1 VAGLIGGA
9 VVTALRG
16 VWCRLPGLILRA
28 NPADVR
34 GGQKKWCW
42 RADREAERSYL
53 NLAHRQRGGL
63 RAVDTAHLPGASAVL
78 LDDGFFAC
86 PDPPEGSYLPFR
98 GSLDLSLFAGAKTAL
113 TNARQLSRFVQLHI
127 ATHFTFV
134 AQQ

>member
-1 VAGLIGGA
+1 MQSGAG
-9 VVTALRG
+9 
-16 VWCRLPGLILRA
+16 CPQGLILRA

-98 GSLDLSLFAGAKTAL
+98 GGSLDLSLFAGAKNRAYQRAPVIAL
-113 TNARQLSRFVQLHI
+113 AYNFDI